1 MPRHSDTKHRIS
13 RAALDLF
20 ITKGVTETTT
30 REIAQAA
37 DVAEGSIYRHFESK
51 EALAWELFRNHFQH
65 LTLSLEAAQRPHDTL
80 RDKAEAIVRTWCRL
94 AEEDWSLFTYY
105 LLVQH
110 RHLARVADEDNPV
123 QVLRRVIA
131 DAMDRGEIPRRD
143 VETITAMALGVVM
156 QPAIHRI
163 YTGQGSNLSDNA
175 DLFVQAVWTVLTLPS
190 LAAPTGDDRE
200 APQ

>member
-1 MPRHSDTKHRIS
+1 MPRHSDTKHKIA

-30 REIAQAA
+30 REIAQSAG
-37 DVAEGSIYRHFESK
+37 VAEGSIYRHYESK

-65 LTLSLEAAQRPHDTL
+65 LALSLDAAQRPHDSL

-110 RHLARVADEDNPV
+110 RHLARIADEDNPV

-131 DAMDRGEIPRRD
+131 DAMERGEIPARD
-143 VETITAMALGVVM
+143 VETMTGMALGVVM

-163 YTGQGSNLSDNA
+163 YTGQDSNLSENA
-175 DLFVQAVWTVLTLPS
+175 DLFVRAVWTVLTLPDS
-190 LAAPTGDDRE
+190 DVQSDE
-200 APQ
+200 ASQ

>member
-1 MPRHSDTKHRIS
+1 MPRHSDTKHKIA

-20 ITKGVTETTT
+20 IAKGVTETTT
-30 REIAQAA
+30 REIAEAA
-37 DVAEGSIYRHFESK
+37 GVAEGSIYRHFESK

-65 LTLSLEAAQRPHDTL
+65 LTLSLDAAQRPHKAL
-80 RDKAEAIVRTWCRL
+80 RDKAEAIIRTWCRL

-110 RHLARVADEDNPV
+110 RHLAQIADTDNPV

-131 DAMDRGEIPRRD
+131 GAMEQGEIPTRD
-143 VETITAMALGVVM
+143 VDLMTGMALGVVM

-163 YTGQGSNLSDNA
+163 YSGQGSNLSANA
-175 DLFVQAVWTVLTLPS
+175 DLFVQAVWTVLSMPDP
-190 LAAPTGDDRE
+190 AKPTKE
-200 APQ
+200 TSQ